1 MNRTLNVRAALVLV
15 VVLLSLWGLYPT
27 WKSMHVT
34 DEMRQRA
41 KTDPELAQKI
51 EKWDAKAIRKGLDLS
66 GGMYIV
72 LEVDTEG
79 MTTAEAKDA
88 LDRVVEILRN
98 RVDQFGVSEPDIKPM
113 GTKRIIVQ
121 LPGLQDVER
130 AKKLIGSTARL
141 EFRLV
146 RTDDEIDAVLKKLD
160 DAFRVTLPDSLTAAA
175 DSSARAAAATAA
187 DDSTLVPGADDT
199 LALANLPG
207 ENETEADRFAPTPEE
222 IREHPFSAYVVNDPG
237 LKRYTGSPLVV
248 MKPFVDKVQKML
260 HSPEAR
266 VIPRSMTFQF
276 GMNEMDLGN
285 GTKGR
290 PLFLLSSRP
299 GLTGDRLTTARSG
312 PDSQHPGNFIVNMSM
327 DRKGARLFA
336 RLTAENV
343 GRQLAI
349 SLDGKVNSAPTI
361 QGKIPGGHAQIT
373 GHFTSAQ
380 AQDLSLLLRAG
391 ALPVDVHIEQERT
404 VGPSLGADSIHQG
417 MRAGLYG
424 LIVVLLFVL
433 IYYKLTGLVVNLALL
448 VNMVILLAVLAQFG
462 LVLTLPGI
470 AGIILTIG
478 MAVDANVLINERI
491 REELRLGKTSRAAV
505 EAGYRNATRTIVDAN
520 VTTLIAAGVLLW
532 FGTGPILGF
541 AVTLSIGILSSMFT
555 ALVMT
560 RVIMEW
566 WTQNHP
572 GGKLSI

>member
-1 MNRTLNVRAALVLV
+1 MNRSLNIRAGLVIV
-15 VVLLSLWGLYPT
+15 VVLLSLVGLYPT
-27 WKSMHVT
+27 WRVSRVT
-34 DEMRQRA
+34 DEMRQQA
-41 KTDPELAQKI
+41 LTDPELAAKI
-51 EKWDAKAIRKGLDLS
+51 EKWESKAIRKGLDLS

-79 MTTAEAKDA
+79 MSTAEAKDA

-146 RTDDEIDAVLKKLD
+146 RTDDEIESVLKKLD
-160 DAFRVTLPDSLTAAA
+160 DAFRVTLPDSILQAAA
-175 DSSARAAAATAA
+175 DQEAAADA
-187 DDSTLVPGADDT
+187 DTSLVPGADDT
-199 LALANLPG
+199 LALADLPG
-207 ENETEADRFAPTPEE
+207 ETEADDGFAPTPEE
-222 IREHPFSAYVVNDPG
+222 IREHPFSSYVIYDRN
-237 LKRYTGSPLVV
+237 LKRYTGSSLIVPAPYVE
-248 MKPFVDKVQKML
+248 KVQQML
-260 HSPEAR
+260 ASPEAR
-266 VIPRSMTFQF
+266 VIPRSMAFQF
-276 GMNEMDLGN
+276 GMDEVDLGN
-285 GTKGR
+285 GTMGR

-299 GLTGDRLTTARSG
+299 GLTGDRLTTARSA
-312 PDSQHPGNFIVNMSM
+312 PDQDHPGNFIVNMSM

-343 GRQLAI
+343 GRQMAI
-349 SLDGKVNSAPTI
+349 SLDGKVKSAPTI
-361 QGKIPGGHAQIT
+361 QEKIPGGHARIT
-373 GHFTSAQ
+373 GRFTSAE
-380 AQDLSLLLRAG
+380 AQDLALLLRAG

-404 VGPSLGADSIHQG
+404 VGPSLGSDSIRQG

-424 LIVVLLFVL
+424 LVFVVIFVL
-433 IYYKLTGLVVNLALL
+433 FYYRFSGLIVNLALI
-448 VNMVILLAVLAQFG
+448 VNMLILLAVLAQFG

-491 REELRLGKTSRAAV
+491 REELRHGKTARAAV
-505 EAGYRNATRTIVDAN
+505 DAGYQNATRTIVDAN
-520 VTTLIAAGVLLW
+520 VTTLIAAAVLLW

-560 RVIMEW
+560 RVIMEAL
-566 WTQNHP
+566 TRNRP
-572 GGKLSI
+572 TAKLSI